1 VRVLVIL
8 PNVLLVATLLVSC
21 YTDLKKRKVLN
32 VVVFPAAV
40 LALVL
45 QLLLQGGAGA
55 LFWLKG
61 TLAGIG
67 LLFIPFACGG
77 IGAGDVKLLGVVG
90 AFKGAGFAFWTFL
103 CAALLGGLFAL
114 LFLIKRKELRQTVA
128 KMGGALKLFLFSCF
142 RVWNMGEL
150 DEEKER
156 ATIPYG
162 VAIALGSLLCLA
174 GELL

>member
-1 VRVLVIL
+1 MR
-8 PNVLLVATLLVSC
+8 
-21 YTDLKKRKVLN
+21 
-32 VVVFPAAV
+32 
-40 LALVL
+40 
-45 QLLLQGGAGA
+45 
-55 LFWLKG
+55 FWLKG
-61 TLAGIG
+61 TLAESGCY
-67 LLFIPFACGG
+67 LPFACGG

-156 ATIPYG
+156 VTIPYG